1 MASIYSDAWSRP
13 TSGCSVSLRGSSLVV
28 LAIIPSVEA
37 IFLSTFLMISWHMA
51 LRGEIRAG
59 AHIAAKR
66 THQLDRRFDVGETQN
81 LGWSMHVA

>member
-1 MASIYSDAWSRP
+1 
-13 TSGCSVSLRGSSLVV
+13 VV
-28 LAIIPSVEA
+28 LAIIASVEA

-66 THQLDRRFDVGETQN
+66 TQRIG
-81 LGWSMHVA
+81 